1 MRALTLIQPWATL
14 VILGEK
20 QIETRCWSTN
30 IRGKIAIHAGK
41 KIDKKVFNDPI
52 YKEVLEKYG
61 ITQKNIITSA
71 IIGFCEIDDVK
82 PTEELDLIISE
93 KERVFGDYSPER
105 YGWILKNI
113 EPIEP
118 IKNVKGMLGF
128 WNFKDL

>member
-1 MRALTLIQPWATL
+1 
-14 VILGEK
+14 LGEK

-41 KIDKKVFNDPI
+41 KIDKKVFHDPF
-52 YKEVLEKYG
+52 YKEVFEKYG
-61 ITQKNIITSA
+61 ITDKNIITSA

-82 PTEELDLIISE
+82 PTEELDSIVSE

-128 WNFKDL
+128 WNYDL